1 MSAALSYLATAG
13 LAYLCGSIPT
23 GFLVARAKG
32 VDIRKVGSGNMGA
45 TNVFRTLGK
54 GPGILV
60 LLIDAAKG
68 ALPVIFLAGL
78 LGGGGADPVWIRLVS
93 ALGAVLGHNY
103 TCWLNFR
110 GGKGIATSAGVL
122 AALVPQ
128 AFLWTLAI
136 WAAVFAAT
144 RYVSLASVVAAGS
157 LPVATV
163 LTRQPLPIIGLNLLL
178 GLLAIWKHR
187 PNIGRLLAGTE
198 NRIGKKPAATPP
210 TEEKP

>member
-1 MSAALSYLATAG
+1 VLSYLATAV
-13 LAYLCGSIPT
+13 LAYLCGSVPT

-32 VDIRKVGSGNMGA
+32 IDIRKVGSGNMGA

-54 GPGILV
+54 GPGVLV

-68 ALPVIFLAGL
+68 AGPVWLLPGL
-78 LGGGGADPVWIRLVS
+78 FVSSGADPVWLKLIS

-103 TCWLNFR
+103 TCWLGFK

-128 AFLWTLAI
+128 AFLLTLGT
-136 WAAVFAAT
+136 WVVVFAFS
-144 RYVSLASVVAAGS
+144 RYVSLASVCAAS
-157 LPVATV
+157 VLPVATV

-178 GLLAIWKHR
+178 GLLAIWKHKA
-187 PNIGRLLAGTE
+187 NLQRLRAGTE
-198 NRIGKKPAATPP
+198 NRIGKKNTAAPQP
-210 TEEKP
+210 EVQP